1 MAYNSPASSAWAT
14 WNLASASAMPISAGE
29 GARFT
34 PPSSFFVCFLHV
46 RIQLRCLLS
55 ATPSSFGASCS
66 GEYRRKPAAIQVAR
80 RAGSPLGAPTSFAKP
95 PARNRARAEDPS
107 PDYFFALAG
116 DAQFSTSH
124 YHECPGIQVYTIFL
138 GFDESPPA
146 YHSLP
151 AKGVVPQMKSGVNF
165 ASGGSGLQENTGLL
179 PCGRPVYSMTD
190 QLEKF
195 TAAVQMMGD
204 DSDDLISRS
213 LFFISV
219 GSNDLFEYAYP
230 WPTPPNRNDTA
241 FLGCLV
247 DHYKTYLQE
256 LYAAGARKFSIV
268 SPSLVGCCPSQR
280 AVAVTHNNDTD
291 EFNCFGAANKLSR
304 QLYPMID
311 SMLQGLNA
319 DLDGMNY
326 SLSDSVGMAQMVF
339 ASGGKAVNLTVVDT
353 ACCAGTGRFGVGQC
367 NTSAKL
373 CPNRDDF
380 MFWDGFH
387 PTEEAS
393 FLAAIEIF
401 GDTGKYLHP
410 MNVRQLAAL

>member
-1 MAYNSPASSAWAT
+1 MAGRGGGAFVLVALCMLELALHVASAAPGPAPAPAPEGLVPAIFVFGDSTVDVGNNNKLRGCKLECRANYPQYGVDYPSSRAPT
-14 WNLASASAMPISAGE
+14 GRFSNGKNLADFIA
-29 GARFT
+29 
-34 PPSSFFVCFLHV
+34 
-46 RIQLRCLLS
+46 
-55 ATPSSFGASCS
+55 
-66 GEYRRKPAAIQVAR
+66 
-80 RAGSPLGAPTSFAKP
+80 
-95 PARNRARAEDPS
+95 
-107 PDYFFALAG
+107 
-116 DAQFSTSH
+116 
-124 YHECPGIQVYTIFL
+124 IFL

-151 AKGVVPQMKSGVNF
+151 AKGIVPQMKSGVNF
-165 ASGGSGLQENTGLL
+165 ASGGSGLQESTGRL

-195 TAAVQMMGD
+195 TSAVQMMGD

-230 WPTPPNRNDTA
+230 WPMPPNRNDTA

-256 LYAAGARKFSIV
+256 LYAVGARKFSIV

-280 AVAVTHNNDTD
+280 AVALTHNNDTD
-291 EFNCFGAANKLSR
+291 QFNCFGAANRLSR
-304 QLYPMID
+304 QLYPLID

-326 SLSDSVGMAQMVF
+326 SLSDSVAMAEMVF

-393 FLAAIEIF
+393 FLAAMELF

-410 MNVRQLAAL
+410 MNVRQLALL